1 MKCICRSVVSKQNLR
16 LILLNP
22 TLSQNVGDR
31 MMNFLE
37 IINKYKKEQTFF
49 FIEIIGK
56 DEHSVYILW
65 TRSDRSVRV
74 IRCCFG
80 KFDIVHRSFDCLR
93 FRLWRK
99 WSPKSMSDGL
109 VGGEIDAE

>member
-1 MKCICRSVVSKQNLR
+1 
-16 LILLNP
+16 
-22 TLSQNVGDR
+22 
-31 MMNFLE
+31 MNFLE
-37 IINKYKKEQTFF
+37 IINKYKTEASTSEQTYF

-56 DEHSVYILW
+56 DEHSVYMLW
-65 TRSDRSVRV
+65 TRSDRSVLV

-80 KFDIVHRSFDCLR
+80 KFDIVHLSFDCLR